1 MQLAERHEAPA
12 EQQRWCTDPL
22 PQAPDA
28 VEREPR
34 APRIAAA
41 SAHPNLGSPGAGA
54 AGHDRRPGAA
64 PRPPGPAGVAG
75 LAALA
80 APEQRTPARRPLPVA
95 ADTCR
100 PRPVRSGQRRPDA
113 RPRSRNVCH
122 TRTRPLPQ
130 PSGPRGRPDTRVR
143 PYRGRRCGG
152 RHPRACGEPCGRRA
166 CRSHGRPSEAA
177 RSARLHR
184 STAARSAPGRWT
196 PASNPA
202 WTRDAPSRHLRSLDS
217 RTLDGMNGHA
227 HDFKC
232 GRAVSLAGASHAP
245 AGRQRQPPRP

>member
-12 EQQRWCTDPL
+12 EQQRRCTHPL

-113 RPRSRNVCH
+113 WPRSRNVCH

-130 PSGPRGRPDTRVR
+130 PSGPRGRPDTRGR

-152 RHPRACGEPCGRRA
+152 RP
-166 CRSHGRPSEAA
+166 
-177 RSARLHR
+177 
-184 STAARSAPGRWT
+184 PGMR
-196 PASNPA
+196 
-202 WTRDAPSRHLRSLDS
+202 
-217 RTLDGMNGHA
+217 RTLRPPRKPQSRPALGSSTVGSATPVNRSQVGAGQVDTSAQPGA
-227 HDFKC
+227 DT
-232 GRAVSLAGASHAP
+232 GRAVQTSAVP
-245 AGRQRQPPRP
+245 EQPDS